1 MRAIVVREFGP
12 PESLTVEDWPEPEPG
27 PGQVRVRVEAAGVNY
42 VDAIMASGGYQ
53 ITPHLPYVPGSEV
66 AGTVDAVGEGVES
79 PAGGDRVLASCGFGG
94 FAEAVVIKAEQALP
108 LPDGLDPATAA
119 TVIQSYATGLFALE
133 RRALLQEGESLLVL
147 GAGGGVGLAA
157 VDLGRALGARVIGA
171 ASSDAKRDAALAAGA
186 EAVIDYTT
194 EDLKARA
201 RELAGGTG
209 VDVVYDPIGGDL
221 AEPAIRALGDF
232 GRYLV
237 VGFVGGIPKVPTNQV
252 LLRNRAVVGVE
263 WGGWAIF
270 HPGGERGPHPAPARS
285 ARRGHP
291 APRPTDV
298 VRPRRRPTG
307 PGRPRRPQ
315 PHRQGRPRPV
325 TPPARDHKPSAK
337 VDGLGGWCRTLAP

>member
-1 MRAIVVREFGP
+1 MGSMRAIVVREFGP
-12 PESLTVEDWPEPEPG
+12 PESLTVEDWPEPEPE
-27 PGQVRVRVEAAGVNY
+27 PGQVRVRIEAAGVNY

-53 ITPHLPYVPGSEV
+53 ITPKLPYVPGSEV
-66 AGTVDAVGEGVES
+66 VGTVDAVGDGVDL
-79 PAGGDRVLASCGFGG
+79 PAVGDRVLAACHFGG
-94 FAEAVVIKAEQALP
+94 FAEVALVATDQCWP
-108 LPDGLDPATAA
+108 VPDGVDPATAA
-119 TVIQSYATGLFALE
+119 TVLQSYATGLFALE

-171 ASSDAKRDAALAAGA
+171 ASSEAKRDAALAAGA
-186 EAVIDYTT
+186 ESVIDYTS

-237 VGFVGGIPKVPTNQV
+237 VGFVGGIPKVPTNQI

-270 HPGGERGPHPAPARS
+270 HPEENALLVGRVLDLLGSGALRPIAPTSFPLEQGPQVLADLVARNL
-285 ARRGHP
+285 
-291 APRPTDV
+291 
-298 VRPRRRPTG
+298 TG
-307 PGRPRRPQ
+307 KAVLVP
-315 PHRQGRPRPV
+315 
-325 TPPARDHKPSAK
+325 
-337 VDGLGGWCRTLAP
+337 

>member
-1 MRAIVVREFGP
+1 MRAVVVQEFGP
-12 PESLTVEDWPEPEPG
+12 PESLTVEDHPEPEPG
-27 PGQVRVRVEAAGVNY
+27 PGQVRIRVEAAGVNY
-42 VDAIMASGGYQ
+42 VDAIIAGGSYQ
-53 ITPHLPYVPGSEV
+53 ITPSLPYVPGSEV
-66 AGTVDAVGEGVES
+66 AGIVDAVGDGVDS
-79 PAGGDRVLASCGFGG
+79 PVVGDRVLASCGFGG
-94 FAEAVVIKAEQALP
+94 FAEAVVVKAGQALGVP
-108 LPDGLDPATAA
+108 EGVGPAIAA

-133 RRALLQEGESLLVL
+133 RRAALAEGETLLVL

-171 ASSDAKRDAALAAGA
+171 ASSAAKRDAALAAGA

-237 VGFVGGIPKVPTNQV
+237 VGFVGGIPKVPTNQI

-270 HPGGERGPHPAPARS
+270 HPDENAALMQRLLDLLGSGTLHPATPVSYSLEESPQVLADLVARNL
-285 ARRGHP
+285 
-291 APRPTDV
+291 
-298 VRPRRRPTG
+298 TG
-307 PGRPRRPQ
+307 KAVLVP
-315 PHRQGRPRPV
+315 
-325 TPPARDHKPSAK
+325 
-337 VDGLGGWCRTLAP
+337 

>member
-1 MRAIVVREFGP
+1 MRAIVVKEFGP

-42 VDAIMASGGYQ
+42 VDAIMASGAYQ
-53 ITPHLPYVPGSEV
+53 ITPQLPYVPGSEV
-66 AGTVDAVGEGVES
+66 AGTVDAVGNGVES
-79 PAGGDRVLASCGFGG
+79 PAVGDRVLTSCGFGG
-94 FAEAVVIKAEQALP
+94 FAEAVVVKAEQALP
-108 LPDGLDPATAA
+108 IPDGIDPPTAA

-133 RRALLQEGESLLVL
+133 GRALLQEGESLLVL

-171 ASSDAKRDAALAAGA
+171 ASSEAKRDAAFAAGA
-186 EAVIDYTT
+186 ESVIDYTT

-252 LLRNRAVVGVE
+252 LLRNRSVVGVE

-270 HPGGERGPHPAPARS
+270 HPDANALLVQRLLDLLGAGTLHPARPSSFPLEDGPPVLADLVARNL
-285 ARRGHP
+285 
-291 APRPTDV
+291 
-298 VRPRRRPTG
+298 TG
-307 PGRPRRPQ
+307 KAVLVP
-315 PHRQGRPRPV
+315 
-325 TPPARDHKPSAK
+325 
-337 VDGLGGWCRTLAP
+337 

>member
-1 MRAIVVREFGP
+1 M
-12 PESLTVEDWPEPEPG
+12 
-27 PGQVRVRVEAAGVNY
+27 RVRVEAAGVNY

-53 ITPHLPYVPGSEV
+53 ITPHAALRARAPRWRARSTRWGRVSSRPPV
-66 AGTVDAVGEGVES
+66 
-79 PAGGDRVLASCGFGG
+79 GDRVLASCGFGG
-94 FAEAVVIKAEQALP
+94 FAEAVVVKAEQALP
-108 LPDGLDPATAA
+108 IPDGLDPATAA

-171 ASSDAKRDAALAAGA
+171 ASSEAKRDAALAAGA

-270 HPGGERGPHPAPARS
+270 HPEENAVLDPAPARS
-285 ARRGHP
+285 ARRGHA
-291 APRPTDV
+291 APGPTDV
-298 VRPRRRPTG
+298 VPPGRGPAG

-325 TPPARDHKPSAK
+325 TPPAQSTTNLRQRSTD
-337 VDGLGGWCRTLAP
+337 LGGWCRRLAA

>member
-1 MRAIVVREFGP
+1 MGGMRAIVVKEFGP

-42 VDAIMASGGYQ
+42 VDAIMANGSYQ
-53 ITPHLPYVPGSEV
+53 ITPQLPYVPGSEV
-66 AGTVDAVGEGVES
+66 AGTVDAVGKGVES
-79 PAGGDRVLASCGFGG
+79 PAVGDRVLASCGFGG
-94 FAEAVVIKAEQALP
+94 FAEVVVVKAEQALTIP
-108 LPDGLDPATAA
+108 EGLDPCTAA

-133 RRALLQEGESLLVL
+133 RRARLQEGESLLVL

-171 ASSDAKRDAALAAGA
+171 ASSEAKRDAALAAGA

-201 RELAGGTG
+201 RALAGGTG

-237 VGFVGGIPKVPTNQV
+237 VGFVGGIPNVPTNQV

-270 HPGGERGPHPAPARS
+270 HPDENAVLIQRLLDLLGSGQLRPAPPTSFPLEQGPQVLADLVARS
-285 ARRGHP
+285 L
-291 APRPTDV
+291 
-298 VRPRRRPTG
+298 TG
-307 PGRPRRPQ
+307 KAVLVP
-315 PHRQGRPRPV
+315 
-325 TPPARDHKPSAK
+325 
-337 VDGLGGWCRTLAP
+337 